1 MRLFLTILEGCSPKD
16 AVPLLASED
25 PDLIRTV
32 AEALASRL
40 GADQP
45 SVSRIL
51 RLATADEL
59 EHGQKGGTDA

>member
-1 MRLFLTILEGCSPKD
+1 MRLFLAILEGRSPKD

-25 PDLIRTV
+25 RELIRTV

-45 SVSRIL
+45 NVSRIL
-51 RLATADEL
+51 RLATAKESVD
-59 EHGQKGGTDA
+59 GKGNAHA